1 MSKAHERITRQEKT
15 FERRDRMLNHDQSH
29 ERATIEEVFDQSTR
43 MVLFHFLSSGV
54 LNEVNGVVSAGKEA
68 RVYWGKTKTGEE
80 RAVKIYLTSSAE
92 FKKGMMMYIEGDYR
106 FKNIKRDT
114 RSLISTWAQKEFRN
128 LDAADKAKVRVPK
141 PIAVER
147 NIVIMEFIGKDGVSA
162 PSLKEQPPE
171 DPQKTYKQLLTY
183 MKRLYQKAE
192 LIHGDLSEYNTMI
205 WKGKLVVFDV
215 SQSVPTSHPL
225 AQKLL
230 NRDIT
235 NVNRFFSRQGVKV
248 IPNEKIYEQV
258 TEKNVKA

>member
-1 MSKAHERITRQEKT
+1 VSKAQDRIKRQEKT
-15 FERRDRMLNHDQSH
+15 FERRDRMLVHDRSH

-43 MVLFHFLSSGV
+43 MVLYRFLNSGV

-68 RVYWGKTKTGEE
+68 RVYWGKTKAGEE

-106 FKNIKRDT
+106 FKNVKRDT

-128 LDAADKAKVRVPK
+128 LDAADKVGVRVPK
-141 PIAVER
+141 PIAIER
-147 NIVIMEFIGKDGVSA
+147 NVVIMEFIGKDGVSA
-162 PSLKEQPPE
+162 PRLKEIPPE
-171 DPQKTYKQLLTY
+171 EPTKTYKQLLTF
-183 MKRLYQKAE
+183 MRRLYQKAE
-192 LIHGDLSEYNTMI
+192 LVHGDLSEYNLMT
-205 WKGKLVVFDV
+205 WKGKLVMFDM

-225 AQKLL
+225 AQELL

-248 IPNEKIYEQV
+248 LPDEKIYKQV
-258 TEKNVKA
+258 TEHVKA

>member
-1 MSKAHERITRQEKT
+1 
-15 FERRDRMLNHDQSH
+15 
-29 ERATIEEVFDQSTR
+29 
-43 MVLFHFLSSGV
+43 MVLFHFLSSGI

-92 FKKGMMMYIEGDYR
+92 FKKGMLMYIEGDYR

-128 LDAADKAKVRVPK
+128 LDSADKAKVRVPK
-141 PIAVER
+141 PIAVDR

-162 PSLKEQPPE
+162 PRLKEIPPE
-171 DPQKTYKQLLTY
+171 DPQKTYKQLLTF
-183 MKRLYQKAE
+183 MRRLYQKAE
-192 LIHGDLSEYNTMI
+192 LVHGDLSEYNLMT
-205 WKGKLVVFDV
+205 WKGKLVMFDM

-225 AQKLL
+225 AQELL

-248 IPNEKIYEQV
+248 IPNEIIYEQV

>member
-1 MSKAHERITRQEKT
+1 
-15 FERRDRMLNHDQSH
+15 MLDHNFTQ

-43 MVLFHFLSSGV
+43 MVLYHFLSAGV

-68 RVYWGKTKTGEE
+68 RVYWGKTKSGED

-141 PIAVER
+141 PIAVDR

-162 PSLKEQPPE
+162 PRLKEIPPK
-171 DPQKTYKQLLTY
+171 DTAKTYRQLLTF
-183 MKRLYQKAE
+183 MRRLYQKAE
-192 LIHGDLSEYNTMI
+192 LVHGDLSEYNLMT
-205 WKGKLVVFDV
+205 WKGKLVMFDM

-225 AQKLL
+225 AQELL

-235 NVNRFFSRQGVKV
+235 NVNRFFSRQGLNVLA
-248 IPNEKIYEQV
+248 NEEIYKQV